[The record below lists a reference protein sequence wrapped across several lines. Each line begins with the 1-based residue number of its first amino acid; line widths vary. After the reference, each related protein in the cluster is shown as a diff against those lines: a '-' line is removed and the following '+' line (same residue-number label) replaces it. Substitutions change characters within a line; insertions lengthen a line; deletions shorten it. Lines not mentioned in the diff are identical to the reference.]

1 MTRRAPEHVALH
13 GRTFTITIDGPDD
26 AHRYSAHISEPA
38 TGRMLTRTP
47 VRGRSVD
54 DVRGRAVDVIRNLTV
69 IERLQA
75 EAVAAAAAL
84 APGATVELTED
95 AAAIRA
101 DVSGAWTLDPPL
113 SLSREEI
120 TDPNAD
126 LDAWAAY
133 VRDYLAAHLR
143 PAAPSA

>member
-1 MTRRAPEHVALH
+1 MTRQASEHIELH
-13 GRTFTITIDGPDD
+13 GRAFTVTIDGPDD
-26 AHRYSAHISEPA
+26 ARRYSAHIVEPG
-38 TGRMLTRTP
+38 TGRTLTKTP

-54 DVRGRAVDVIRNLTV
+54 DVVGRAVEVIRNLTV

-75 EAVAAAAAL
+75 EAVAAGRAL

-101 DVSGAWTLDPPL
+101 DVVGAWTLDPPL
-113 SLSREEI
+113 SLPRDQV
-120 TDPNAD
+120 TDPDAD

-133 VRDYLAAHLR
+133 VRDYFAAYLR
-143 PAAPSA
+143 PARLA